1 MATRYR
7 ILASSQQTGQRQ
19 QSMDLVGDAMLGD
32 PAYAQ
37 RCADNY
43 ARKLNSDFKLHVCD
57 WIGIIEPYEHVG

>member
-1 MATRYR
+1 
-7 ILASSQQTGQRQ
+7 
-19 QSMDLVGDAMLGD
+19 MDLVGDAMLGD